1 MSLKT
6 LSLAATFALLL
17 AGPLMAEDMDHSTM
31 DHSTMNMSP
40 PAGDQSPSSQAFA
53 KITAGMHK
61 SMAVPLSG
69 DADVDFVRSMVP
81 HHQGAIDMAR
91 IELEFGK
98 DPKIRKLA
106 QAVIEAQ
113 QAEIE
118 MMQAWLAEH
127 GQ

>member
-1 MSLKT
+1 MTSSHGTKDNGSADHGST
-6 LSLAATFALLL
+6 NHDT
-17 AGPLMAEDMDHSTM
+17 MDHSTM
-31 DHSTMNMSP
+31 DHSTMDMSP

-106 QAVIEAQ
+106 QAVIAAQ